1 MPELAS
7 PAATPTADA
16 GEFAVAAGPALTAAA
31 LALREAVAA
40 AADEAVLRELARVV
54 GNAWVETLVDGFV
67 RPLAAAARG
76 PGAGQRTAT
85 MIRDLA
91 ESIIGSSARRT
102 DLARATAFVA
112 FLDAHQR
119 ATPPTIH
126 FAIDADFARM
136 LGPTLAA
143 DANPP
148 TLAAGLH
155 AMVDVTLRQFLDGPL
170 ALLGV
175 GLVTRTAVRVG
186 RLAIASRVRR
196 EIDRAVGEPVAR
208 ERLRAMLASFA
219 GR

>member
-1 MPELAS
+1 MPEHV
-7 PAATPTADA
+7 TPTTEVAADA

-31 LALREAVAA
+31 SALRQAVADG
-40 AADEAVLRELARVV
+40 ADEVQLRELARLV

-85 MIRDLA
+85 MIRELA

-126 FAIDADFARM
+126 FAIDADFARV
-136 LGPTLAA
+136 LGPALAA
-143 DANPP
+143 DAAPP
-148 TLAAGLH
+148 ALAAGLH

-196 EIDRAVGEPVAR
+196 EIDRAVGEPTAR
-208 ERLRAMLASFA
+208 ERLRAMLATFV

>member
-1 MPELAS
+1 MPEH
-7 PAATPTADA
+7 ATPTIEAAAAA

-40 AADEAVLRELARVV
+40 AADEAQLRELARVV

-85 MIRDLA
+85 MIRELA

-126 FAIDADFARM
+126 FAIDADFARV
-136 LGPTLAA
+136 LGPALAA
-143 DANPP
+143 DASPA

-196 EIDRAVGEPVAR
+196 EIDRAVGEPTAR
-208 ERLRAMLASFA
+208 ARLRAMLASFA
-219 GR
+219 GG